1 MTRYLLDTHI
11 AVWFLLND
19 KKLSKSIREEIEYF
33 QDVYS
38 VSVVSLQ
45 EIVLLKRSRKIETG
59 KWLKDMIADFQRYNI
74 AVLDLTPQHIR
85 AYETLSTPTINGK
98 QHDDPFDRLLIA
110 QSIAEKNDSNIGRP
124 KISLL
129 PRPRL
134 QTARE
139 RLRISGFQGFRISQ
153 INIET

>member
-33 QDVYS
+33 QDVYF

-45 EIVLLKRSRKIETG
+45 EIVLLKRSRKIETTWSLN
-59 KWLKDMIADFQRYNI
+59 KIIALLENYNI
-74 AVLDLTPQHIR
+74 AILDLTPQHIR
-85 AYETLSTPTINGK
+85 AYETLSTPSINGK

-110 QSIAEKNDSNIGRP
+110 QSIAEKMTL
-124 KISLL
+124 ISADQKF
-129 PRPRL
+129 PFYQDRGFK
-134 QTARE
+134 
-139 RLRISGFQGFRISQ
+139 LRG
-153 INIET
+153 NA

>member
-45 EIVLLKRSRKIETG
+45 EIVLLKRSRKIETTWPLN
-59 KWLKDMIADFQRYNI
+59 KIIALLENYNI
-74 AVLDLTPQHIR
+74 AILDLTPQHIR

-110 QSIAEKNDSNIGRP
+110 QSMAEKITL
-124 KISLL
+124 ISADQKF
-129 PRPRL
+129 PFYQDRGFK
-134 QTARE
+134 
-139 RLRISGFQGFRISQ
+139 LRG
-153 INIET
+153 NA

>member
-45 EIVLLKRSRKIETG
+45 EIVLLKRSRKIETTWSLN
-59 KWLKDMIADFQRYNI
+59 KIIALLENYNI
-74 AVLDLTPQHIR
+74 AILDLTPQHIR
-85 AYETLSTPTINGK
+85 AYETLSTPSINGK

-110 QSIAEKNDSNIGRP
+110 QSIAEKMTL
-124 KISLL
+124 ISADQKF
-129 PRPRL
+129 PFYQDRGFK
-134 QTARE
+134 
-139 RLRISGFQGFRISQ
+139 LRG
-153 INIET
+153 NA

>member
-45 EIVLLKRSRKIETG
+45 EIVLLKRSRKIETTWSLN
-59 KWLKDMIADFQRYNI
+59 KIIALLENYNI
-74 AVLDLTPQHIR
+74 AILDLTPQHIR
-85 AYETLSTPTINGK
+85 AYETLSAPSINGK

-110 QSIAEKNDSNIGRP
+110 QSIAEKMTL
-124 KISLL
+124 ISADQKFPFYQDRGFKL
-129 PRPRL
+129 
-134 QTARE
+134 RE
-139 RLRISGFQGFRISQ
+139 
-153 INIET
+153 NA